1 MDAEADAVAAD
12 DPVRT
17 RLSDDERRRLFEE
30 QALPYLD
37 QLYGAA
43 LRYTRDPDDAEDLV
57 QEVFA
62 KAFRAFHQ
70 FEQGTNLRAWLY
82 RILHNSYINLY
93 RKRQRR
99 PQEDLKEEFEDFSL
113 YESLA
118 EAGISAEREVLDTFT
133 AEEVKQALADLPEQ
147 FRVAVYL
154 ADVEGFSYQEIA
166 EIMDTPIG
174 TVMSRLHRGR
184 KSLQKALASYARQ
197 RGLISDPTVDADKED
212 R

>member
-1 MDAEADAVAAD
+1 MDGETNAVTAD

-17 RLSDDERRRLFEE
+17 RLSDDERRRLFED
-30 QALPYLD
+30 QALVYLD

-62 KAFRAFHQ
+62 KAYRAFHQ